1 MYEKTQY
8 APPNNMESEGILAMV
23 DSQLHRAPNAQV
35 DVISSKVK
43 LAKNNTIGW
52 LSHMSPAEQRK
63 IIRSAVQ
70 QRKNVTKK
78 LKERKRRNQQIAK
91 QRLYELVLKKES
103 KKTKEMEKR
112 VAKFF
117 TSGKVT
123 VADLESD
130 FSSISPEVL
139 QLTAE
144 LCNDPENIIGK
155 EFTHLWYD
163 KEKCNVEVYTGSV
176 LEYTAGKNGN
186 GKFIMEYW
194 FADCPEESHESVLKH
209 KEVVSDL
216 LLGDLLFH

>member
-1 MYEKTQY
+1 
-8 APPNNMESEGILAMV
+8 
-23 DSQLHRAPNAQV
+23 
-35 DVISSKVK
+35 
-43 LAKNNTIGW
+43 
-52 LSHMSPAEQRK
+52 MSPAEQRK

-78 LKERKRRNQQIAK
+78 LKERKRQNQRIAK
-91 QRLYELVLKKES
+91 QRLYELVLKKEN

-117 TSGKVT
+117 TSDKEVT
-123 VADLESD
+123 VADLESE

-139 QLTAE
+139 ELTAE

-163 KEKCNVEVYTGSV
+163 KEKCNVEVYIGHV
-176 LEYTAGKNGN
+176 LKYTAGKNGN

-194 FADCPEESHESVLKH
+194 FADCPDESHESVLKH